1 MPFKRER
8 VKPKFLGLVLVLCI
22 LVALASLAVTWFM
35 RSFYSYDPQYYAPT
49 TGLERQEWLQRQ
61 QEEQKER

>member
-1 MPFKRER
+1 MPFKRRR

-35 RSFYSYDPQYYAPT
+35 RLFYSYV
-49 TGLERQEWLQRQ
+49 RQ
-61 QEEQKER
+61 